1 MKIVHTES
9 SEGWGGQE
17 IRILEESNYHNIYYE
32 HECLV
37 IVSNNAEI
45 LGRNP
50 YVNLSIQP
58 RSIGRKNLNG
68 LFQMILSLKAAK
80 PDIVITHSS
89 TDSWLATLARIFLFK
104 KFVLIRVRHVSA
116 PVKNRFSTS
125 WMYKQAARVITTSEH
140 IRGHLIRSIGLEENR
155 VLSIPTGIDCER
167 FREINTTEKV
177 QLAKEMFPDVHTP
190 ICLMVS
196 TLRSWKGHVYAIE
209 AIQHLDVTL
218 VVVGDG
224 PYQNQLEELV
234 CELDLSS
241 KVLFMGY
248 DSDVQKYFSIADI
261 FLQPSYANEGVS
273 QSLLQACSFSLPVIV
288 SDIGGL
294 NEVVENNVNGLLV
307 EPKSATSITNG
318 INYFLNNPSKAKEM
332 GVAAR
337 KNVVENHSLASMGKR
352 MNEVFLEVL
361 NR

>member
-17 IRILEESNYHNIYYE
+17 IRILEESNYHNLHYE

-50 YVNLSIQP
+50 YVNVSIEP
-58 RSIGRKNLNG
+58 RSIGRKSLNG
-68 LFQMILSLKAAK
+68 LFQMIMSLKAAK
-80 PDIVITHSS
+80 PDVVITHSS

-116 PVKNRFSTS
+116 PVKNRFSTK

-140 IRGHLIRSIGLEENR
+140 IRGHLIGSIGLEESS

-167 FREINTTEKV
+167 FREIDATEKA
-177 QLAKEMFPDVHTP
+177 QLAREMFPDVNTP

-209 AIQHLDVTL
+209 AKNFLANSAPPEWTSTIIFTSPTRNP
-218 VVVGDG
+218 VVNFFRRLK
-224 PYQNQLEELV
+224 YSEE
-234 CELDLSS
+234 
-241 KVLFMGY
+241 
-248 DSDVQKYFSIADI
+248 A
-261 FLQPSYANEGVS
+261 YANRYVQTTWALFEK
-273 QSLLQACSFSLPVIV
+273 I
-288 SDIGGL
+288 
-294 NEVVENNVNGLLV
+294 
-307 EPKSATSITNG
+307 
-318 INYFLNNPSKAKEM
+318 
-332 GVAAR
+332 
-337 KNVVENHSLASMGKR
+337 
-352 MNEVFLEVL
+352 
-361 NR
+361 